1 MRLTGSAA
9 ISAVFFPAC
18 FFFFAGFNFRSSGS
32 GASRSQTAS
41 ASLKNTIV
49 PSTSIKRICS
59 GSDIF
64 SLDLPKRSFLK
75 RTSCSIISCI
85 LSFNACVC
93 RFRSSICP
101 CIPRKSWISSS
112 LSSLFSC
119 SSVYLNVI
127 TGTPVFILVLIITD
141 FLYYRQFRPSAASA

>member
-1 MRLTGSAA
+1 MSAA
-9 ISAVFFPAC
+9 FFPGC
-18 FFFFAGFNFRSSGS
+18 FFFFGIFTSRSSGS

-49 PSTSIKRICS
+49 PSTSIKQICS

-64 SLDLPKRSFLK
+64 SLDLPKRFFLE
-75 RTSCSIISCI
+75 RISCSIISCI
-85 LSFNACVC
+85 LSFNDCIYLVS
-93 RFRSSICP
+93 SSICS
-101 CIPRKSWISSS
+101 CIRRNRWINNS

-119 SSVYLNVI
+119 SSVYLNAI

-141 FLYYRQFRPSAASA
+141 FLYYRQFRSLASSA